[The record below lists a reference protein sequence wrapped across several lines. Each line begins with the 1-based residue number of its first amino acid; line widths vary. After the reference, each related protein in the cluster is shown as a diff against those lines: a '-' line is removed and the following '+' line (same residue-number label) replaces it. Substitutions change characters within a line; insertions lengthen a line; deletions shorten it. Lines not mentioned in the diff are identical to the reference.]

1 MYSFKNIYSENINMD
16 AACFVIGPTKCGKSW
31 FLRYN
36 LRKFQSSPIKP
47 MVFHYNAQG
56 MKSFEMFLHSFEKVI
71 IDELVKQSSDK
82 NISIS
87 KLLEV
92 AFRFYDKNLFE

>member
-1 MYSFKNIYSENINMD
+1 
-16 AACFVIGPTKCGKSW
+16 
-31 FLRYN
+31 
-36 LRKFQSSPIKP
+36 
-47 MVFHYNAQG
+47 

-82 NISIS
+82 NISIN

-92 AFRFYDKNLFE
+92 AFRFYDKNLFEQAMA